1 MRIEFV
7 LLSFLFLMSC
17 TNVSGRQKA
26 AQLNQDKKYEEAITE
41 YKKHI
46 EARLAVKDKPEWENP
61 YIYYLDIGDIYLE
74 QDNLEKAM
82 TYYKLAEENGVKQD
96 YVNDRFRQIAN
107 WYESKGE
114 LKKALE
120 HLEQYQ
126 DRDPILFNL
135 MLDRIARKI
144 AEEQNKEL

>member
-1 MRIEFV
+1 MRSKFIFLSLFC
-7 LLSFLFLMSC
+7 LLSC

-46 EARLAVKDKPEWENP
+46 EARLAVKDRPEWENP

-74 QDNLEKAM
+74 QDDLEKAM
-82 TYYKLAEENGVKQD
+82 SYYKLAEINGVKQD
-96 YVNDRFRQIAN
+96 YVNDRFRQVAN

-114 LKKALE
+114 LEKALK

-126 DRDPILFNL
+126 DRDPILFDL

-144 AEEQNKEL
+144 AEEQNSQL